1 MMKNIME
8 VSYAIK
14 YDLKSGKGL
23 SSYNGGQNT
32 TVPIKNVNIY
42 DLLTCILQTN
52 IPGFDLVIRFQVM
65 LYFQC
70 SAQTV
75 ILRHQQKT
83 SECPK
88 GVWKYNA

>member
-1 MMKNIME
+1 ME

-14 YDLKSGKGL
+14 YDIKSGKGL

-52 IPGFDLVIRFQVM
+52 IPGFDLVFRFQVR

-70 SAQTV
+70 CAQTV
-75 ILRHQQKT
+75 ILQHQHK
-83 SECPK
+83 SS
-88 GVWKYNA
+88 KYPAFGLSSLRT